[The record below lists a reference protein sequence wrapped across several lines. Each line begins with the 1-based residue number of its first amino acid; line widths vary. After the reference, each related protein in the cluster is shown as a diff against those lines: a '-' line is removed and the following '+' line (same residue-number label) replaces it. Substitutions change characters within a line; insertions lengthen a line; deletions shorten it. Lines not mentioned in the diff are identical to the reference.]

1 MRNSTGLLGARLSGP
16 DKAKGAKVSL
26 FVGAFCA
33 IAFGETIRIT
43 EIGKKAD
50 LGVAAISKWK

>member
-1 MRNSTGLLGARLSGP
+1 MRNSTGLLGARLSGA
-16 DKAKGAKVSL
+16 DKAKGETVSL

-33 IAFGETIRIT
+33 IAFEETIRIT

-50 LGVAAISKWK
+50 FGVAAILKWK